1 MNKLTGKLIFKGQTV
16 QVSEKMKKRDFVI
29 ETVNEKFP
37 QQIILQL
44 VNDRTDLIDYVNEGT
59 LLDVSYNI
67 RGRSWTDK
75 NTNQTKWF
83 TNLEAWAVVYA
94 NANQPTQPAPQYP
107 QQYPQ
112 QQMNPYPQQVAQ
124 RPAGQSY
131 QQQQQQQTNQKADP
145 FGEFDAPFDLPI

>member
-107 QQYPQ
+107 QQ
-112 QQMNPYPQQVAQ
+112 QMNPYPQQVAQ